1 MPLELRA
8 RCGAVR
14 CSSSAVLASG
24 VRHPGAIE
32 KTHRGG
38 EGEGGLLLACVL
50 VGVLDCLLAC
60 LLACLLHRRG
70 TVQCSA
76 VRCIICQCLHRDGP
90 VGAESCAALR
100 C

>member
-1 MPLELRA
+1 MPLELRV

-24 VRHPGAIE
+24 VRHPGVIE
-32 KTHRGG
+32 KTRRGG
-38 EGEGGLLLACVL
+38 EGESGLLLA
-50 VGVLDCLLAC
+50 GVLDCLLAC
-60 LLACLLHRRG
+60 LLHRHG

-76 VRCIICQCLHRDGP
+76 VRCIICQCLHRGGP